1 MTSDRTAAGPAADE
15 RGRARPAPGTPGRP
29 GGNRLPRAT
38 ADHTAT
44 EPGSRR
50 DPAGLP
56 EAGDAPDRARPGTD
70 TASPRGT
77 KPERRTV
84 ARQDADAVST
94 HAPAGSA
101 GASGPAE
108 TGMPDRGAGTAR
120 APRRRMARIAA
131 ASFTGTAIEYYDFC
145 VYGTAAA
152 LVFGPLFFPQFSPT
166 AGLLA
171 AFGAFAAGFLA
182 RPLGSVLFGHVGD
195 RFGRRTVLLASLLT
209 TGLATV
215 GVGLLPGYGTI
226 GAAAPAL
233 LVLLRFVQGLGLG
246 GEWTG
251 AVLLASEHAPPRRR
265 GLWAGFPQTG
275 PALGYLLANGLM
287 LAMSA
292 GLSDQ
297 AFRDWGW
304 RVPFWAAGVLI
315 LVGYALRVSLGETPE
330 FRRLAA
336 SGTTG
341 KGLAPAPFAEI
352 VRAHWR
358 RVLLVAGATA
368 GAYALYY
375 GVIAWSLAHA
385 TGRLGMDRTTMLA
398 CLMVAVAVMGAA
410 TPLAAALGDRWGRRR
425 MSLAGYAAMTV
436 CIGPYLLVLRT
447 GDPRWIAAGAAVT
460 LLALVTMLGVQGA
473 YLPELFAARVRC
485 TGTAVSYN
493 LGAVLGGALAPLA
506 ATRIAASAG
515 TDGAPW
521 AVAGYLAAVCVVSL
535 LCVLRLPDTR
545 VTGPG

>member
-1 MTSDRTAAGPAADE
+1 MTRVTTDPATTATVTGTTAGAAPTAGTDA
-15 RGRARPAPGTPGRP
+15 GTPQDAAARP
-29 GGNRLPRAT
+29 
-38 ADHTAT
+38 
-44 EPGSRR
+44 
-50 DPAGLP
+50 
-56 EAGDAPDRARPGTD
+56 
-70 TASPRGT
+70 
-77 KPERRTV
+77 
-84 ARQDADAVST
+84 
-94 HAPAGSA
+94 
-101 GASGPAE
+101 
-108 TGMPDRGAGTAR
+108 
-120 APRRRMARIAA
+120 RMARVAA
-131 ASFTGTAIEYYDFC
+131 ACVAGTAIEYYDFC

-215 GVGLLPGYGTI
+215 GVGLLPGYDSI

-275 PALGYLLANGLM
+275 PAVGYLLANGLM

-292 GLSDQ
+292 GLSDA

-304 RVPFWAAGVLI
+304 RVPFWAAGALMI
-315 LVGYALRVSLGETPE
+315 VGYLLRFSLTETPD
-330 FRRLAA
+330 FRRLGKDRLAA
-336 SGTTG
+336 TP
-341 KGLAPAPFAEI
+341 LAEI
-352 VRAHWR
+352 VRDHWR

-368 GAYALYY
+368 GAYAVYY

-385 TGRLGMDRTTMLA
+385 TARLGMDRTTMLG
-398 CLMVAVAVMGAA
+398 CLMAAVAVMGVA
-410 TPLAAALGDRWGRRR
+410 TPAAAALGDRFGRRT
-425 MSLAGYAAMTV
+425 MSLAGYAAMAA

-447 GDPRWIAAGAAVT
+447 GDPVWIATGAAVT

-515 TDGAPW
+515 TSAAPW
-521 AVAGYLAAVCVVSL
+521 AVAGYLAAVCAVSL

-545 VTGPG
+545 SLTAPTG

>member
-1 MTSDRTAAGPAADE
+1 MTPEHPATPAADTVSPRGKQGE
-15 RGRARPAPGTPGRP
+15 RGALALQDTGAAATPAATGSGAAPAPG
-29 GGNRLPRAT
+29 
-38 ADHTAT
+38 
-44 EPGSRR
+44 
-50 DPAGLP
+50 
-56 EAGDAPDRARPGTD
+56 
-70 TASPRGT
+70 
-77 KPERRTV
+77 
-84 ARQDADAVST
+84 
-94 HAPAGSA
+94 
-101 GASGPAE
+101 
-108 TGMPDRGAGTAR
+108 
-120 APRRRMARIAA
+120 MARVAA
-131 ASFTGTAIEYYDFC
+131 ASFAGTAIEYYDFC
-145 VYGTAAA
+145 IYGTAAA

-195 RFGRRTVLLASLLT
+195 RFGRRTVLLTSLLT

-226 GAAAPAL
+226 GATAPAL
-233 LVLLRFVQGLGLG
+233 LVALRFVQGLGLG

-251 AVLLASEHAPPRRR
+251 AVLMASEHAPPQRR

-292 GLSDQ
+292 GLSDE
-297 AFRDWGW
+297 AFREWGW

-330 FRRLAA
+330 FRRLSESRKGGKSEGPA
-336 SGTTG
+336 S
-341 KGLAPAPFAEI
+341 APLAEI
-352 VRAHWR
+352 VRGHWR

-368 GAYALYY
+368 GVYAVYY
-375 GVIAWSLAHA
+375 GVVAWSLAHA
-385 TGRLGMDRTTMLA
+385 TGRLGMDRTTMLG
-398 CLMVAVAVMGAA
+398 CLMAAVAVMGVA
-410 TPLAAALGDRWGRRR
+410 TPVAAALGDRWGRRR
-425 MSLAGYAAMTV
+425 MSLAGYVGMAV

-447 GDPRWIAAGAAVT
+447 GDPVWIATGAAVT

-506 ATRIAASAG
+506 ATRLAASAG

-521 AVAGYLAAVCVVSL
+521 AVAGYLAAVCAVSL
-535 LCVLRLPDTR
+535 LCVMRLPDTR
-545 VTGPG
+545 ITGRAAERSPSTRPG